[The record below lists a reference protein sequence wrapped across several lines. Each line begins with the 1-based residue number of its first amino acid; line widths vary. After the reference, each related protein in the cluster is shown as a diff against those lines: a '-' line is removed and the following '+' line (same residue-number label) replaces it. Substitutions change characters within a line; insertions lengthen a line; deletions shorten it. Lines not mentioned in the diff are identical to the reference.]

1 MRHHRARVRFL
12 ATPELL
18 TFKCQP
24 NFLNFQQARTFNRFL
39 RLVFCDSFRGQRSDL
54 AATRVERTSPRWQVL
69 AYGFTVLKRTLLFRG
84 GDDKDFSEGHKC
96 ARTLNSRTRKSVM
109 CDQRRHAR
117 RLALKDIKR
126 EPHAHGGAEERPGG
140 TVGGLWRPSYRV
152 K

>member
-1 MRHHRARVRFL
+1 MSAEFL
-12 ATPELL
+12 KLSIIERELL
-18 TFKCQP
+18 TV
-24 NFLNFQQARTFNRFL
+24 LNLIL

-140 TVGGLWRPSYRV
+140 GKERKAWPADGF
-152 K
+152 

>member
-1 MRHHRARVRFL
+1 MNRNRLNPYTATPSAPKGHRARVRFL

-69 AYGFTVLKRTLLFRG
+69 AYGTE
-84 GDDKDFSEGHKC
+84 KDF
-96 ARTLNSRTRKSVM
+96 
-109 CDQRRHAR
+109 
-117 RLALKDIKR
+117 ALW
-126 EPHAHGGAEERPGG
+126 GG
-140 TVGGLWRPSYRV
+140 

>member
-1 MRHHRARVRFL
+1 M
-12 ATPELL
+12 
-18 TFKCQP
+18 
-24 NFLNFQQARTFNRFL
+24 
-39 RLVFCDSFRGQRSDL
+39 
-54 AATRVERTSPRWQVL
+54 ERTSPRVS
-69 AYGFTVLKRTLLFRG
+69 AKSSHTEKDFGGEMKRTFG
-84 GDDKDFSEGHKC
+84 EGHKQHG
-96 ARTLNSRTRKSVM
+96 ARALNSRTRKSFM

>member
-1 MRHHRARVRFL
+1 MVAHNRGVDSEQELVCASKVARGR
-12 ATPELL
+12 P
-18 TFKCQP
+18 
-24 NFLNFQQARTFNRFL
+24 R
-39 RLVFCDSFRGQRSDL
+39 
-54 AATRVERTSPRWQVL
+54 ATRVERTSPRVS
-69 AYGFTVLKRTLLFRG
+69 AKSSHTEKDFGGEMKRTFG
-84 GDDKDFSEGHKC
+84 EGHKQHG
-96 ARTLNSRTRKSVM
+96 ARALNSRTRKSFM

>member
-1 MRHHRARVRFL
+1 MSAEFL
-12 ATPELL
+12 KLSTIERELL
-18 TFKCQP
+18 TV
-24 NFLNFQQARTFNRFL
+24 LNLIL

-69 AYGFTVLKRTLLFRG
+69 AYGFTVLKRTLLFGG

-140 TVGGLWRPSYRV
+140 AKERKAWPADGF
-152 K
+152 